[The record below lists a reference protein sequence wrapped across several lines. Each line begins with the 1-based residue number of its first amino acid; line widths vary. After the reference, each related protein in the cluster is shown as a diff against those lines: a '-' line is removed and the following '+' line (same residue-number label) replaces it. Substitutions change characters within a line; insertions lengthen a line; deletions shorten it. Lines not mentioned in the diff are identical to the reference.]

1 MLTDVILKVRG
12 KKVEKWGEQTSRV
25 EHKLLA
31 THHFQANIHDYHI
44 QVFILYSRFG
54 IQTFRSYHFP
64 VIKTDLTTLSVRN
77 FLTLAKCKVANDNT
91 RSGTSNT
98 NQHLCLIT
106 SQVIF
111 TSPSVQMKYTLLWLI
126 RVMPTCDFFHYSF
139 LHFLFHFLEQ

>member
-1 MLTDVILKVRG
+1 MVQDGFNAAHRCNFDG
-12 KKVEKWGEQTSRV
+12 SREKDGEMGGGGQTSRE

-31 THHFQANIHDYHI
+31 THHFQANIHAYHI
-44 QVFILYSRFG
+44 QVFISYSRFG

-77 FLTLAKCKVANDNT
+77 FLALAKCKVAYDNT

-106 SQVIF
+106 VSGNFYF
-111 TSPSVQMKYTLLWLI
+111 TFSPNEVHSVMAN
-126 RVMPTCDFFHYSF
+126 
-139 LHFLFHFLEQ
+139 